1 MNIQIADVYKSILTT
16 KSNNIVLSGGRTSGK
31 TKTAALVSCLM
42 MLNDANADGIVA
54 RATYGS
60 ISQTIYT
67 EFESIL
73 KEVNQDLFKF
83 RKNPL
88 LISNVLNGNSI
99 YFLGLSGSIDRTKGF
114 KSNHDIKFVIIEETQ
129 ELKDRDIFDNALASF
144 RRNFGADC
152 KVFILGNPPSFKAHW
167 FNLYVEEC
175 KRDSTY
181 LVLETS
187 YLDILPFIKD
197 VDLREILKMK
207 MLDEIRYRWMYLGE
221 PVGSF
226 GAVYPMFNS
235 DMMITENEFIQ
246 LRNHFRPV
254 ALIIGGDGAVNN
266 DATCF
271 VPMLLFENGQ
281 SVVLDLFY
289 HDPKINQ
296 VIGSHIL
303 VKEYVKKWFDEL
315 VKHYQFGTLEEQK
328 WSPYGYSQI
337 LPIYIRIDSAA
348 TDLIKECQYYLGDRC
363 EVLPVKKGS
372 IVDMVSGVQSALS
385 NEFVY
390 ILNTN
395 GYFNYF
401 KNQFI
406 KTNNILATQLDLLIW
421 NEQQTGYDNTIPN
434 DMSDAFTYAVRTWY
448 SNIENKVFFENLR
461 KKKDNVNDFKSI
473 INH

>member
-1 MNIQIADVYKSILTT
+1 MNLQIAKVYQECLNPNF
-16 KSNNIVLSGGRTSGK
+16 NNIILASGRLSGKSKTS
-31 TKTAALVSCLM
+31 ALIACL
-42 MLNDANADGIVA
+42 LLLSQTNCDGIIA

-60 ISQTIYT
+60 ISQSIYA

-73 KEVNQDLFKF
+73 TDVAPNLFKF

-88 LISNVLNGNSI
+88 SITNSLNGNTI
-99 YFLGLSGSIDRTKGF
+99 YFTGLAGTGDRTKGL
-114 KSNHDIKFVIIEETQ
+114 KTSHDVKFVIVEETQ
-129 ELKDRDIFDNALASF
+129 ELKDRMNLDQALASF
-144 RRNFGADC
+144 RRNFGKDV

-181 LVLETS
+181 LVKKTT
-187 YLDILPFIKD
+187 YLDILPFIND
-197 VDLREILKMK
+197 FDLREILKMK
-207 MLDEIRYRWMYLGE
+207 RLDEIKYKWLYLGE

-226 GAVYPMFNS
+226 GAVYPMYNAN
-235 DMMITENEFIQ
+235 MQINEQELIMI
-246 LRNHFRPV
+246 RNHFRPV

-271 VPMLLFENGQ
+271 TPMLLFENGQ

-289 HDPKINQ
+289 HDPKVNQ

-303 VKEYVKKWFDEL
+303 VKEYVKKWFDGL
-315 VKHYQFGTLEEQK
+315 VKKYNLGTLEEQRMN
-328 WSPYGYSQI
+328 PYGYAQL
-337 LPIYIRIDSAA
+337 LPIYMRIDSAA
-348 TDLIKECQYYLGDRC
+348 TDLIQECQYYFGDRC
-363 EVLPVKKGS
+363 DVSSVKKGS
-372 IVDMVSGVQSALS
+372 IVEMVSGVQSALS
-385 NEFVY
+385 NEFIY

-406 KTNNILATQLDLLIW
+406 KCDNILGTQLELLIW
-421 NEQQTGYDNTIPN
+421 NEKQNGYDNTIPN
-434 DMSDAFTYAVRTWY
+434 DMSDSFTYAVRTWY
-448 SNIENKVFFENLR
+448 ANIENKVFFENLR
-461 KKKDNVNDFKSI
+461 KRKESSQNFKSI